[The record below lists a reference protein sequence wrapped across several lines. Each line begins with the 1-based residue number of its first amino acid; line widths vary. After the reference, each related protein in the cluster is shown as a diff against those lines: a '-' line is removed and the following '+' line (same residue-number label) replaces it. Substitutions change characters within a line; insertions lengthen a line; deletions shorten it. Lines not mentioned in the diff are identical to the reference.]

1 MELRG
6 ILAVLGRSLT
16 QTVVSK
22 SNESRFP
29 DNFKNM
35 DLHIVFMGLS
45 GNHSKTM
52 EESECDE
59 AEHKQQTSISTVE
72 VTVQCGE
79 SLTSLRRL
87 CGFVAVCML
96 GCTVHP

>member
-1 MELRG
+1 MALRG
-6 ILAVLGRSLT
+6 ISAVLGRTLA

-22 SNESRFP
+22 RNKRHFP

-35 DLHIVFMGLS
+35 DLHILFMGLS
-45 GNHSKTM
+45 GNHSKTV
-52 EESECDE
+52 EERQCDE
-59 AEHKQQTSISTVE
+59 AEYKQQTSISTVE

-79 SLTSLRRL
+79 SLTSLRWL
-87 CGFVAVCML
+87 CGGVNVCML